1 MNSDFAY
8 GWLVVLWIFQGLG
21 FIRVYFKSTQEE
33 SMAARNVA
41 FFLHFITLIAL
52 INIKV

>member
-21 FIRVYFKSTQEE
+21 FIRVYFQSKHEE

-41 FFLHFITLIAL
+41 FVLHLITLVAL
-52 INIKV
+52 MNIKV